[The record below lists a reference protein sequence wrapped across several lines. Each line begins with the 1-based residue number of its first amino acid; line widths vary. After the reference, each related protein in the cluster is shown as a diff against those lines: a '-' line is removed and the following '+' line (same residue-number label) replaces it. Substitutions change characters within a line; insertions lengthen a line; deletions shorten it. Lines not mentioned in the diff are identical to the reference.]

1 MAKRRKK
8 KQAIKQAPEKKRV
21 NKTALGL
28 LFALVGATV
37 VALTVYRFLMNTP
50 YFQTVLV
57 VYMVIGALA
66 AVGYVVYNRGLSR
79 RGVTVDMLPAEWS
92 DEKKEA
98 FVADGARRMKR
109 SRWVLV
115 VAFAIFVTFAVD
127 LIELYALPTFMKI
140 FGIGS

>member
-8 KQAIKQAPEKKRV
+8 KQAIKQAPEKKSV

>member
-8 KQAIKQAPEKKRV
+8 KQAIKQAPEKKSV

-28 LFALVGATV
+28 LLALVGATV

-57 VYMVIGALA
+57 VYMIIGALA

>member
-8 KQAIKQAPEKKRV
+8 KQINKQAPEKKSV

-28 LFALVGATV
+28 LLALVGATV

-57 VYMVIGALA
+57 VYMIIGALA

-127 LIELYALPTFMKI
+127 LIELYALPTFMRI